1 MSNLEG
7 ILGSAARLIFQLSK
21 IQMFLA
27 HQRTQK
33 SIEKSFC
40 HFKKVLIQKSNLI
53 DIKQIIYQKQIYT
66 NKKYKIRHFCCTQH
80 MFENSSTALRF
91 DNNLLSCSYTQSYRT
106 VVPTAGVGPG
116 RPKWPI

>member
-40 HFKKVLIQKSNLI
+40 HFKKKVLIQKSNLI
-53 DIKQIIYQKQIYT
+53 DTKQIIYQKQIYT
-66 NKKYKIRHFCCTQH
+66 NKNTKYGTSVTP
-80 MFENSSTALRF
+80 NT
-91 DNNLLSCSYTQSYRT
+91 CSRSLYTFKDGSKTNMHQIEWSKRLQMDDLYD
-106 VVPTAGVGPG
+106 
-116 RPKWPI
+116 

>member
-40 HFKKVLIQKSNLI
+40 HF
-53 DIKQIIYQKQIYT
+53 
-66 NKKYKIRHFCCTQH
+66 
-80 MFENSSTALRF
+80 
-91 DNNLLSCSYTQSYRT
+91 
-106 VVPTAGVGPG
+106 
-116 RPKWPI
+116 